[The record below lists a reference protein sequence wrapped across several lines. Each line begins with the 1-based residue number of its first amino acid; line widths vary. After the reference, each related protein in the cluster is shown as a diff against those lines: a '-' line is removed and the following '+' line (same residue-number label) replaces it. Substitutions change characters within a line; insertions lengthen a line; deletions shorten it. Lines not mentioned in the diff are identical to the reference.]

1 MARIDPV
8 APEALS
14 TELKQLL
21 DSRPPYNIYRILA
34 NAPTALPGFVQ
45 LAGALL
51 TQGEIDPQL
60 REMVILRVGAHCRS
74 DYEVHQHLRLA
85 RHVGVSEARIRKA
98 LDIEGR
104 LSETPTELEDLMLAF
119 TDSVVRSVKAPTSQ
133 FDALRQHLSP
143 RGMTELLLTIG
154 TYMMVSRVLENL
166 EVEIEGDAIDISA
179 KAFYPDS
186 AQAPPSGPLPASKTP
201 CGGGRAFEEGE
212 RQAQDGGTC

>member
-14 TELKQLL
+14 PALKQLL

-51 TQGEIDPQL
+51 TQSELDPQL

-74 DYEVHQHLRLA
+74 DYEMHQHLRLA

-98 LDIEGR
+98 VALDGAAD
-104 LSETPTELEDLMLAF
+104 TADALEDLMLAF
-119 TDSVVRSVKAPTSQ
+119 TDSVVRSVKAPAHQ
-133 FDALRQHLSP
+133 FDALRRHLSP

-166 EVEIEGDAIDISA
+166 EVEIEPDGVDIA
-179 KAFYPDS
+179 
-186 AQAPPSGPLPASKTP
+186 
-201 CGGGRAFEEGE
+201 GRAYYPG
-212 RQAQDGGTC
+212 ATVPPGAPSA